1 MSNYSSPNR
10 PHKILVVD
18 DAPDNL
24 RVLSATLSTHGYDVR
39 CAKNG
44 SIALAGAQA
53 SPPDLILLDI
63 NMPDMD
69 GYEVCQQIKAD
80 EKTSKI
86 PVIFLSAFDDVLDKV
101 KAFKA
106 GGVDYITKPF
116 QSEEVL
122 ARIEIQLNL
131 QSARAE
137 IQELNTDLEQRV
149 QQRTHQLDVANQLLQ
164 REITERK
171 QVEVKLQES
180 EDRLE
185 SILNSLDDVVWS
197 TSIDSNTILYV
208 NQAAERIYGISMSEF
223 GNRPRLC
230 QDLIH
235 PEDYARIYQLSQS
248 LSVEAGMD
256 MEYRIVLPNGEIR
269 WLRDRFHV
277 IYDPNG
283 VATRL
288 EGITADITERKR
300 VEEQLFHD
308 ALHDALTGL
317 PNRTL
322 FMDRVEIA
330 LCHAKRRSDYSFAVL
345 FIDLDRFKIIN
356 DSLGHLV
363 GDKLLIAIAN
373 LLKGCVRDADSVA
386 RLGGDEFTI
395 LLDDIKDISDATAI
409 ADRIQT
415 KMRSSFKL
423 DEHSV
428 YTSASIGIA
437 LNFAAKYSSGRDL
450 LRDADIAMYRA
461 KENGK
466 ARFEVFEHKMYA
478 RTLKLSKMENDLRQA
493 IKRQE
498 FLLYYQPI
506 VSLATGDLTG
516 VEALLRWHHP
526 EQGLVSPMEFIP
538 LAEDTGLILPI
549 GEWVLRESCRQMRN
563 WQLQFPIPEN
573 FKIGVNIASKQLKCD
588 NFIEI
593 IDQILAET
601 GLDGNC
607 LRMEITESMLMDG
620 TAEAISRLEKIRERK
635 IHLSI
640 DDFGK
645 GYSSLSY
652 LHRFP
657 INTLKID
664 RSFVSFTS
672 SDTEKI
678 EITSTIIILAHSLGM
693 DAIAEGIETVEQC
706 DRLKT
711 LGCEL
716 GQGYLFDKPLERQA
730 VEKLLDRTCNELVI
744 PYQKYIRREVST

>member
-1 MSNYSSPNR
+1 MSNDLSHTSLA
-10 PHKILVVD
+10 KILVVD

-24 RVLSATLSTHGYDVR
+24 RILSATLSAHGYEVR

-44 SIALAGAQA
+44 SMALVGAQA

-69 GYEVCQQIKAD
+69 GYEVCQHIKAD
-80 EKTSKI
+80 EKTREI

-116 QSEEVL
+116 QTEEVL

-131 QSARAE
+131 QLAKAE
-137 IQELNTDLEQRV
+137 IRKLNTGLEQRV
-149 QQRTHQLDVANQLLQ
+149 QRRTNQLDTANQQLQ
-164 REITERK
+164 KEINERK
-171 QVEVKLQES
+171 QVEVRLQES
-180 EDRLE
+180 EERLE

-197 TSIDSNTILYV
+197 SSVSSINLLYL
-208 NQAAERIYGISMSEF
+208 NHAAEKVYGRSVSEF
-223 GNRPRLC
+223 FNNPYLWL
-230 QDLIH
+230 QVIH
-235 PEDYARIYQLSQS
+235 PEDYSRIPKLFESPLERGS
-248 LSVEAGMD
+248 MD
-256 MEYRIVLPNGEIR
+256 MEYRILRPDGEAR
-269 WLRDRFHV
+269 WLRDRSHV
-277 IYDPNG
+277 IYNTNG
-283 VATRL
+283 EAIRVD
-288 EGITADITERKR
+288 GIISDITKQKE
-300 VEEQLFHD
+300 VEEQLTHD

-330 LCHAKRRSDYSFAVL
+330 LCNAKRRADYSFAVL

-363 GDKLLIAIAN
+363 GDKLLIAIAD
-373 LLKGCVRDADSVA
+373 LLKHCVRDVDSVA

-395 LLDDIKDISDATAI
+395 LLNDLKDVSDATTI
-409 ADRIQT
+409 AERIQA
-415 KMRSSFKL
+415 KMRNSFDL
-423 DEHSV
+423 AGHSV
-428 YTSASIGIA
+428 FTSASIGIA
-437 LNFAAKYSSGRDL
+437 LNFAADYDSGTDL

-466 ARFEVFEHKMYA
+466 ARYEVFEQKMYTQ
-478 RTLKLSKMENDLRQA
+478 TLKLSKLENDLRLA
-493 IKRQE
+493 VERQE
-498 FLLYYQPI
+498 FLLHYQPI
-506 VSLATGDLTG
+506 VCLTTGELTG
-516 VEALLRWHHP
+516 FEALLRWQHP
-526 EQGLVSPMEFIP
+526 ERGLVSPIEFIP
-538 LAEDTGLILPI
+538 VAEDTGLILPI
-549 GEWVLRESCRQMRN
+549 GEWVLRDACHQMRA
-563 WQLQFPIPEN
+563 WQLQFPVSET
-573 FKIGVNIASKQLKCD
+573 FKISVNITSNQLKCD
-588 NFIEI
+588 HFIEI
-593 IDQILAET
+593 IDQILLET
-601 GLDGNC
+601 DLDGSN
-607 LRMEITESMLMDG
+607 LRLEITESMLMDK
-620 TAEAISRLEKIRERK
+620 TAEAITRLEKIRERK

-664 RSFVSFTS
+664 RSFVSFMS
-672 SDTEKI
+672 SDKENI
-678 EITSTIIILAHSLGM
+678 EIVNTIIILAHSLGM

-730 VEKLLDRTCNELVI
+730 VEILLAQACNDQAN
-744 PYQKYIRREVST
+744 PYQKYTSRI